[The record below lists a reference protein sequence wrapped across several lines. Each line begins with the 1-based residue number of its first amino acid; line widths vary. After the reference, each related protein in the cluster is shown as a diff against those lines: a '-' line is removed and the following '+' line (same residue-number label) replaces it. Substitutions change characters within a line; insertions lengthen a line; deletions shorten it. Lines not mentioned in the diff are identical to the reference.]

1 MNIQDIKSAIISG
14 VYTNDDLNTIAD
26 AIKFARSQLAK
37 QNARS
42 FWAGDSVKFTSNRNG
57 VTYTGTVE
65 KIKLKYALVRTTNHR
80 FNVPLS
86 MLESA

>member
-1 MNIQDIKSAIISG
+1 MNIQDIKSAMISG
-14 VYTNDDLNTIAD
+14 TFTNDDLNTIAD

-65 KIKLKYALVRTTNHR
+65 KIKLKYALVRTNNQR

-86 MLESA
+86 MLESV

>member
-14 VYTNDDLNTIAD
+14 TFTNDDLNTIAD
-26 AIKFARSQLAK
+26 AIKFARGQLAR

-65 KIKLKYALVRTTNHR
+65 KIKLKYALVRTNNQR

-86 MLESA
+86 MLESV